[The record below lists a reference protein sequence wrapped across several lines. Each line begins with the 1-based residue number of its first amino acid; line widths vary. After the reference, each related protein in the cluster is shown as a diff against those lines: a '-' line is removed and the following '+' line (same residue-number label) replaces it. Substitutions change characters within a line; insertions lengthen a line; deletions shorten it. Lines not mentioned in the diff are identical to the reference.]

1 MTHALPLSQTNSS
14 PKVLA
19 PSLEARAALTRRFAF
34 RVLKKG
40 VVLYL
45 SLLPAL
51 ATPTLA
57 QAPRLT
63 TPEEVA
69 RVEVIRRAMPAVVK
83 IAGIVRDPQTGN
95 EGPTNGSGFFYSSNR
110 IITNY
115 HVVQDLRDLSIELS
129 DGRSFPG
136 SVFAVDKGIDIAILS
151 IQGATAPAQLKF
163 GSSQNL
169 PTGMG
174 LVVIDSPFGQRNL
187 TSYGILSG
195 IGPTSAQKND
205 LDPEIGSE
213 IGDLI
218 FTDAR
223 IVQGNSGGP
232 VLDLQGRVVG
242 IANSILGDIS
252 GVGGIGVAIPGDL
265 VKQSVQDLERFGV
278 PQRGGLRATLIDLAD
293 LDPLLLGKVGLLST
307 KGAMVEKV
315 EQGGPAAQAGMRPA
329 QRDQRGKL
337 TGLGDIILAVNG
349 KAIRN
354 SGELT
359 QNIAR
364 FRPGDKVKLTVWRNG
379 KNLEVSVTMVARR

>member
-1 MTHALPLSQTNSS
+1 MTHALPIPWSHLSLVSIDART
-14 PKVLA
+14 A
-19 PSLEARAALTRRFAF
+19 LERVWAVVRRAALTR
-34 RVLKKG
+34 
-40 VVLYL
+40 LYL
-45 SLLPAL
+45 ALIPAL
-51 ATPTLA
+51 VPPGLA

-69 RVEVIRRAMPAVVK
+69 RVEVIRRAIPAVVK
-83 IAGIVRDPQTGN
+83 ISGIVRDPQTGN

-115 HVVQDLRDLSIELS
+115 HVVQDLRDISVELF

-136 SVFAVDKGIDIAILS
+136 TVFAVDKGIDIAILS
-151 IQGATAPAQLKF
+151 IQGATAPAQLSF
-163 GSSQNL
+163 GSSQSL

-174 LVVIDSPFGQRNL
+174 LVVIGSPFGQRNL

-195 IGPTSAQKND
+195 IGPTTAQKND
-205 LDPEIGSE
+205 LDPDIGSE

-242 IANSILGDIS
+242 VANSILGDIS
-252 GVGGIGVAIPGDL
+252 GIGGIGVAIPGDL

-278 PQRGGLRATLIDLAD
+278 PQRGGLRATLVDLAD

-315 EQGGPAAQAGMRPA
+315 EPGGPAAQAGLRPA

-349 KAIRN
+349 KAVRN
-354 SGELT
+354 AGEIT
-359 QNIAR
+359 QSIAR

-379 KNLEVSVTMVARR
+379 RNLEVTVAMVARR